1 MRRFSF
7 SAAFAMV
14 AAVGLVA
21 PSAACNKEQLETY
34 TTRADLERIQVIRT
48 APDGKTP
55 ILIDVEFSY
64 EDCPGEQ
71 RKMIRGGKDF
81 AACVQKYKRGEKV
94 PIVEIWGYEA
104 EGRKESK
111 VTQVGDCPRPPDPED
126 EASFEVVQVCEGIKV
141 HGVRVGFRCD
151 YTPGPEL
158 LDVCPWFR
166 NK

>member
-7 SAAFAMV
+7 SAALCV
-14 AAVGLVA
+14 STSLGLLLA
-21 PSAACNKEQLETY
+21 SSACKNETLETY
-34 TTRADLERIQVIRT
+34 TTRADLERLQVIRT

-71 RKMIRGGKDF
+71 RKMIRGGKEF
-81 AACVQKYKRGEKV
+81 AACVQKYKPGEKV
-94 PIVEIWGYEA
+94 PIVEIWGYQV
-104 EGRKESK
+104 EGGKNSK

-126 EASFEVVQVCEGIKV
+126 EASFEVVQVCDDIKV

-166 NK
+166 TK